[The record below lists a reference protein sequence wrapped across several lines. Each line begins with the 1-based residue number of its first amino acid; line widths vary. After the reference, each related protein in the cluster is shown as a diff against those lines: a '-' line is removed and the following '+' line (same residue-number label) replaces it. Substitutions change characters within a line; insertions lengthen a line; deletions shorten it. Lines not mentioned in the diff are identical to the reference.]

1 MKTILLQKKEV
12 DVKYLL
18 VDAGV
23 RYWDDSSFNG
33 VNDTED
39 GILAPFK
46 EGDRWIILIDVD
58 EGKIIDWNQGTTAS
72 IHYKVCDDGHYTC
85 SNKDKEDLCGI
96 ETYVPSILCPKENGY
111 GDYIIMDIDENG
123 IIKDWKADK
132 ILYLIEEINK
142 SVLDEYDD

>member
-39 GILAPFK
+39 GTLAPFK
-46 EGDRWIILIDVD
+46 EGARWIILIDVD
-58 EGKIIDWNQGTTAS
+58 EGKIIGWNQGTTAS

-85 SNKDKEDLCGI
+85 FNKDKEDLCGI
-96 ETYVPSILCPKENGY
+96 ETYVPSILCPQKNGY

-132 ILYLIEEINK
+132 IHYLIEEINK
-142 SVLDEYDD
+142 SVSGEYDD